1 MAVTEIHPITTTLS
15 KALDYIQNPDKTDE
29 KMLVSGY
36 ACSPETAVFQ
46 FNQVKKNADKKDGYL
61 AFHLMQSFSPGEVDY
76 ETAHKIGQELA
87 DKVFRGKFQY
97 VCATHIDKGHIHNHV
112 IANSVSF
119 KDYSKY
125 NSSPNSYYY
134 IRRISDKLCK
144 ENGLSVITEP
154 KEHGKSHYEH
164 TQDKQ
169 GRSWKSLLRQ
179 NIDKCIL
186 KAKNWDEFLALMQR
200 EKYEIKLGKYISFRA
215 DGQERFTRSKTLG
228 ENYTE
233 EMIKNRIHG
242 SAKII
247 SVLEN
252 AAQRNLIID
261 IENSFKAQQ
270 SKGYAQWAKGFNL
283 KLAAQ
288 TMNYLTEHNL
298 LDRDVLNE
306 KVSSLSAS
314 YDTSRSKLKSIEKR
328 IKEIEEQ
335 IHDIDVYRKNKPVA
349 DKLETVVFKEKYRR
363 EHESELILFKA
374 AEKAVKKHFNGEK
387 MPLIKELRAEQKQLL
402 SEKEKL
408 YSETNSAKSE
418 LDELLTVQRNID
430 KFLGLEHE
438 QEKAQKK
445 KRSGELE

>member
-61 AFHLMQSFSPGEVDY
+61 AFHLIQSFSPGEVDY

-87 DKVFRGKFQY
+87 DKVFRGEFQY

-144 ENGLSVITEP
+144 EHGLSVITEP

-164 TQDKQ
+164 TQDKK

-179 NIDKCIL
+179 NIDRCIL
-186 KAKNWDEFLALMQR
+186 KAKDWDEFLLLMQR
-200 EKYEIKLGKYISFRA
+200 EKYEIKQGKYISFRA
-215 DGQERFTRSKTLG
+215 DEQERFTRSKTLG

-242 SAKII
+242 SVKKIPAQ
-247 SVLEN
+247 EN
-252 AAQRNLIID
+252 AVGRNLIID

-298 LDRDVLNE
+298 LDRNVLNE
-306 KVSSLSAS
+306 KVSLLSAS
-314 YDTSRSKLKSIEKR
+314 YDTSRSKLKSVEKR
-328 IKEIEEQ
+328 IKEIEEL
-335 IHDIDVYRKNKPVA
+335 INDIDVYRKNKPVA
-349 DKLETVVFKEKYRR
+349 DKLQSVVFKEKFKR

-374 AEKAVKKHFNGEK
+374 AEKSVKKYFGGEK
-387 MPLIKELRAEQKQLL
+387 MPLIKELRVEQKQLL

-445 KRSGELE
+445 RSGELE

>member
-29 KMLVSGY
+29 KLLVSGY

-61 AFHLMQSFSPGEVDY
+61 AFHLIQSFSPGEVDY
-76 ETAHKIGQELA
+76 ETAHKIGVALA
-87 DKVFRGKFQY
+87 NKVFRGKFQY

-119 KDYSKY
+119 KNYSKY

-144 ENGLSVITEP
+144 EHELSVIAEP

-164 TQDKQ
+164 SQDKQ

-186 KAKNWDEFLALMQR
+186 KAKDWDEFLALMQR
-200 EKYEIKLGKYISFRA
+200 EKYEIKQGKHISFRV

-242 SAKII
+242 SAKKIP
-247 SVLEN
+247 VQEN
-252 AAQRNLIID
+252 AVGRNLIID

-283 KLAAQ
+283 KLVAQ

-306 KVSSLSAS
+306 KISLLSSS
-314 YDTSRSKLKSIEKR
+314 YDYSRTKLKSIEKH

-349 DKLETVVFKEKYRR
+349 DKLQSVVFKGKFNR

-374 AEKAVKKHFNGEK
+374 AEKAVKKHFGGEK

-408 YSETNSAKSE
+408 YSETNFVKYE

-438 QEKAQKK
+438 QEKEQKK

>member
-61 AFHLMQSFSPGEVDY
+61 AFHLIQSFSPGEVDY

-144 ENGLSVITEP
+144 EHGLSVITEP

-164 TQDKQ
+164 TQDKK

-179 NIDKCIL
+179 NIDRCIL
-186 KAKNWDEFLALMQR
+186 KAKDWDEFLLLMQR
-200 EKYEIKLGKYISFRA
+200 EKYEIKQGKYISFRA
-215 DGQERFTRSKTLG
+215 DEQERFTRSKTLG

-242 SAKII
+242 SAKKI
-247 SVLEN
+247 SSPEN
-252 AAQRNLIID
+252 AVGRNLIID

-314 YDTSRSKLKSIEKR
+314 YDTSRSKLKSVEKR
-328 IKEIEEQ
+328 IKETEEQ

-349 DKLETVVFKEKYRR
+349 DKLQSVVFKEKFKR

-374 AEKAVKKHFNGEK
+374 AEKSVKKYFAGEK
-387 MPLIKELRAEQKQLL
+387 IPLIKDLWAEQKQLL

-438 QEKAQKK
+438 QEKESKK

>member
-29 KMLVSGY
+29 KLLVSGY

-46 FNQVKKNADKKDGYL
+46 FNQVKKNSDKKDGYL
-61 AFHLMQSFSPGEVDY
+61 AFHLIQSFSPGEVDY

-87 DKVFRGKFQY
+87 EQVFRVKFQY

-144 ENGLSVITEP
+144 EHELSVITDP

-164 TQDKQ
+164 SQDKQ

-179 NIDKCIL
+179 NIDRCIL
-186 KAKNWDEFLALMQR
+186 KAKDWDEFLLLMQR
-200 EKYEIKLGKYISFRA
+200 EKYEIKQGKYISFRA

-242 SAKII
+242 SVKKIPAQ
-247 SVLEN
+247 EN
-252 AAQRNLIID
+252 AVGRNLIID

-298 LDRDVLNE
+298 LDRNVLNE
-306 KVSSLSAS
+306 KVSLLSAS
-314 YDTSRSKLKSIEKR
+314 YDTSRSKLKSVEKR
-328 IKEIEEQ
+328 IKEIEEL
-335 IHDIDVYRKNKPVA
+335 INDIDVYRKNKPVA
-349 DKLETVVFKEKYRR
+349 DKLDAVVFKEKYRR

-374 AEKAVKKHFNGEK
+374 AEKAVKKYFGSEK

-408 YSETNSAKSE
+408 YSETNSAKSK
-418 LDELLTVQRNID
+418 LDELLTVQRNIE
-430 KFLGLEHE
+430 KFLGLEQE
-438 QEKAQKK
+438 QKNEQKK

>member
-61 AFHLMQSFSPGEVDY
+61 AFHLIQSFSPGEVDY

-200 EKYEIKLGKYISFRA
+200 EKYEI
-215 DGQERFTRSKTLG
+215 
-228 ENYTE
+228 
-233 EMIKNRIHG
+233 
-242 SAKII
+242 
-247 SVLEN
+247 
-252 AAQRNLIID
+252 
-261 IENSFKAQQ
+261 
-270 SKGYAQWAKGFNL
+270 
-283 KLAAQ
+283 
-288 TMNYLTEHNL
+288 
-298 LDRDVLNE
+298 
-306 KVSSLSAS
+306 
-314 YDTSRSKLKSIEKR
+314 
-328 IKEIEEQ
+328 
-335 IHDIDVYRKNKPVA
+335 
-349 DKLETVVFKEKYRR
+349 
-363 EHESELILFKA
+363 
-374 AEKAVKKHFNGEK
+374 
-387 MPLIKELRAEQKQLL
+387 
-402 SEKEKL
+402 
-408 YSETNSAKSE
+408 
-418 LDELLTVQRNID
+418 
-430 KFLGLEHE
+430 
-438 QEKAQKK
+438 
-445 KRSGELE
+445 

>member
-61 AFHLMQSFSPGEVDY
+61 AFHLIQSFSPGEVDY

-164 TQDKQ
+164 SQDKQ

-179 NIDKCIL
+179 NIDRCIL
-186 KAKNWDEFLALMQR
+186 KARDWDEFLALMQR
-200 EKYEIKLGKYISFRA
+200 EKYEIKQGKYISFRA
-215 DGQERFTRSKTLG
+215 DGQERFTRSKMLG

-242 SAKII
+242 SAKKI
-247 SVLEN
+247 SAQEN
-252 AAQRNLIID
+252 AVGRNLIID

-306 KVSSLSAS
+306 KVSLLSAS
-314 YDTSRSKLKSIEKR
+314 YDSSRTKLKSIEKR

-349 DKLETVVFKEKYRR
+349 DKLDAVVFKEKYRR

-374 AEKAVKKHFNGEK
+374 AEKSVKKYFGNEK
-387 MPLIKELRAEQKQLL
+387 MPLIKELRAEQKQLF

-430 KFLGLEHE
+430 KFLGIEHE
-438 QEKAQKK
+438 QEKEQKK

>member
-61 AFHLMQSFSPGEVDY
+61 AFHLIQSFSPGEVDY

-179 NIDKCIL
+179 NIAKCIL
-186 KAKNWDEFLALMQR
+186 KAKNWDEFLLLMQR
-200 EKYEIKLGKYISFRA
+200 EKYEIKQGKYMSFRA

-242 SAKII
+242 SAKKI
-247 SVLEN
+247 SAQEN
-252 AAQRNLIID
+252 AVGRNLIID

-306 KVSSLSAS
+306 KVSLLSAS
-314 YDTSRSKLKSIEKR
+314 YDSSRTKLKSIEKR

-349 DKLETVVFKEKYRR
+349 DKLQSVVFKEKFKR

-374 AEKAVKKHFNGEK
+374 AEKAVEKHFGGEK
-387 MPLIKELRAEQKQLL
+387 TPLIKELRAEQKQLL

-430 KFLGLEHE
+430 KFLGIEHE
-438 QEKAQKK
+438 QEKSQK